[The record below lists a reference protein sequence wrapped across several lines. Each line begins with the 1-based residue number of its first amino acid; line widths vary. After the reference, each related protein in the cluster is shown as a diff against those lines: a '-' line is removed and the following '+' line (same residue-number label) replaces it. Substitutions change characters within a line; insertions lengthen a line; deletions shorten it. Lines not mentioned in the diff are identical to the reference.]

1 MHKVVALILISLFL
15 SGCTML
21 PHEAPAEDIDK
32 ATALF
37 VQRLNA
43 ADYNAIYKDAAKKF
57 KDAQT
62 KETILDSLK
71 ELTAKGKL
79 QSFNRIQ
86 MKYEGET
93 KDRIASPV
101 YFVAFDQ
108 SRGDLTLNFV
118 DESGEWKL
126 IGFNFKLRS

>member
-1 MHKVVALILISLFL
+1 MRKFGALVLIVLFVG
-15 SGCTML
+15 GCAVL
-21 PHEAPAEDIDK
+21 PHEAPADDLDK
-32 ATALF
+32 AAALF

-43 ADYNAIYKDAAKKF
+43 AQYDVIYKDAASKF
-57 KDAQT
+57 KEAQT

-71 ELTAKGKL
+71 ELTSRGKL

-86 MKYEGET
+86 MKYEGEN
-93 KDRIASPV
+93 KERIASPV

-108 SRGDLTLNFV
+108 SRGDLTLSFV

-126 IGFNFKLRS
+126 IGFAFKQRG

>member
-1 MHKVVALILISLFL
+1 MHKIVAVILISLFL
-15 SGCTML
+15 SGCALL

-43 ADYNAIYKDAAKKF
+43 ADYNAIYKDAARKF

-79 QSFNRIQ
+79 QSFSRVQ
-86 MKYEGET
+86 MKYESET

-108 SRGDLTLNFV
+108 SRGDLTLNFI

>member
-1 MHKVVALILISLFL
+1 MRKIVALVLIPLFL
-15 SGCTML
+15 SGCALL

-32 ATALF
+32 ASALF

-43 ADYNAIYKDAAKKF
+43 AQYNDIYKDAAKKF
-57 KDAQT
+57 KETQP

-86 MKYEGET
+86 MKYEGEN

-101 YFVAFDQ
+101 YFVTFDQ
-108 SRGDLTLNFV
+108 SRGELTLNFV

-126 IGFNFKLRS
+126 IGFAFKQRV

>member
-1 MHKVVALILISLFL
+1 MRKIVALILIPLFL
-15 SGCTML
+15 GGCALL

-43 ADYNAIYKDAAKKF
+43 ADYNAIYKDAAAKF
-57 KDAQT
+57 KDAKT

-71 ELTAKGKL
+71 ELTARGKL
-79 QSFNRIQ
+79 QSFNRVQ
-86 MKYEGET
+86 MKYEPET

-108 SRGDLTLNFV
+108 SRGDLTLNFI
-118 DESGEWKL
+118 DEGGEWKL
-126 IGFNFKLRS
+126 IGFYFKLRA

>member
-1 MHKVVALILISLFL
+1 MRKIVALFLIPLFM
-15 SGCTML
+15 SGCALL
-21 PHEAPAEDIDK
+21 PHEAPAEDVDK

-57 KDAQT
+57 KDTQT

-71 ELTAKGKL
+71 DLTARGKL
-79 QSFNRIQ
+79 QSFSRIQ
-86 MKYEGET
+86 MKYEGES

-101 YFVAFDQ
+101 YVVAFDQ
-108 SRGDLTLNFV
+108 SRGDLTLSFI

-126 IGFNFKLRS
+126 IGFAFKQRA

>member
-1 MHKVVALILISLFL
+1 MQKRLALILFL
-15 SGCTML
+15 SLSSGCAL
-21 PHEAPAEDIDK
+21 LSHDAPAEDIDK

-43 ADYNAIYKDAAKKF
+43 AEYDAIYKDAAKQF
-57 KDAQT
+57 KANRT

-79 QSFNRIQ
+79 QSYQRVQ
-86 MKYEGET
+86 MKYEGEQ
-93 KDRIASPV
+93 KERIASPV
-101 YFVAFDQ
+101 YNVAFEQ
-108 SRGDLTLNFV
+108 SRGDLTLNFI

-126 IGFNFKLRS
+126 IGFAFKQRA